1 MSPNFDSIQ
10 DAIDDIRDGKMVIVV
25 DEPDRE
31 NEGDFIIAADKVSP
45 ESINFLSKYGRGLIC
60 MPIDVSYAKKMKL
73 SMMESDNTALHETPF
88 TISIDYKHGTTTGIS
103 AMDRAKTVL
112 GIVDP
117 EAKPEDFARPG
128 HIFPLVAHP
137 GGVLCRAGH
146 TEATYDLARLAGLN
160 PAGVLC
166 EILDDDGSTAKVP
179 RLMEM
184 AKEFDMKII
193 TIKDLI
199 DYRIQQETHV
209 KLVAED
215 VDLGEQLGDFELKV
229 YQNTLNGDL
238 HYAFIKGTITAD
250 EAFPVRVQ
258 SESLLDDVFS
268 PLIRNEKSP
277 IAQYLEMIEQEGK
290 GLLLYLRGHEENKL
304 SILTQYEASGN
315 GTDGLLPQVLRKYG
329 VGAQILK
336 HLGLKTIKLLT
347 NHPKKIVGLEGFGLT
362 IVQTKATD

>member
-1 MSPNFDSIQ
+1 MQGNFDSISE
-10 DAIDDIRDGKMVIVV
+10 AIDDIREGKMVIVV

-31 NEGDFIIAADKVSP
+31 NEGDFIIAADKVTP

-73 SMMESDNTALHETPF
+73 SMMESDNTSLHETPF

-146 TEATYDLARLAGLN
+146 TEATFDLARMAGLN

-184 AKEFDMKII
+184 AEEFDMKII

-199 DYRIQQETHV
+199 DYRIQKETHV
-209 KLVAED
+209 RLVAENI
-215 VDLGEQLGDFELKV
+215 DLGEEMGDFDLKV
-229 YQNTLNGDL
+229 YQNTLNGDM
-238 HYAFIKGTITAD
+238 HYAFIKGEITEG

-258 SESLLDDVFS
+258 AENLLDDVMS
-268 PLIRNEKSP
+268 PFIKKAKSP
-277 IAQYLEMIEQEGK
+277 FPSASIISSGGK
-290 GLLLYLRGHEENKL
+290 RAVAL
-304 SILTQYEASGN
+304 SSG
-315 GTDGLLPQVLRKYG
+315 K
-329 VGAQILK
+329 
-336 HLGLKTIKLLT
+336 
-347 NHPKKIVGLEGFGLT
+347 
-362 IVQTKATD
+362 